1 MVIIMNNI
9 EYLQAELGNAID
21 AYQESQQHLQ
31 MLAQCHQSQDIVEER
46 AEINKQMH
54 SICMA
59 IDLTEQLL
67 LTAENKERG
76 VA

>member
-1 MVIIMNNI
+1 MNDI
-9 EYLQAELGNAID
+9 EYLQAELNSAID
-21 AYQESQQHLQ
+21 AYHESHLHLE
-31 MLAQCHQSQDIVEER
+31 MLSRCHQSQDIVEER

-67 LTAENKERG
+67 LTAEAKERG
-76 VA
+76 AA